1 MRSFNYAKPLSLLIV
16 SRTNVEAC
24 LLFEIRSGVCKEN
37 LDRVSCLLKIYIS
50 VFRNFLKML
59 VGLPDI
65 QRQFPVPRKG
75 KGRKGVKC
83 SLAGRAL

>member
-1 MRSFNYAKPLSLLIV
+1 MRSINYAKPLSLLIV

-37 LDRVSCLLKIYIS
+37 LDRVSCLLK
-50 VFRNFLKML
+50 ML

-65 QRQFPVPRKG
+65 QRQFPVPGNG
-75 KGRKGVKC
+75 KGREMQLGW
-83 SLAGRAL
+83 